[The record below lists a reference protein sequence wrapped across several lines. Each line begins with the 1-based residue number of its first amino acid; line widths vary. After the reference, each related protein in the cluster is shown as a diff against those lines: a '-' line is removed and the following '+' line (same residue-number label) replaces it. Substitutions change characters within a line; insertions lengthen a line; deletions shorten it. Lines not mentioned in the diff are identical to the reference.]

1 MRHRKKGR
9 KLKRTHSHRK
19 ATLAALATALFLHK
33 RIITTVAKA
42 KEARRF
48 AEKLIT
54 KAKRGDIHARRLVAR
69 FIKNKE
75 AVKELFN
82 EIAPRVMDR
91 PGGYTRVV
99 RIGFRRGDSA
109 EMAVLELVD
118 YNIGTG
124 VVKPKTVKREEEKEK
139 PEEEKQEQETK
150 S

>member
-1 MRHRKKGR
+1 MRHLKKGR

-19 ATLAALATALFLHK
+19 ATLSALATALFLHK

-69 FIKNKE
+69 FIKNRE
-75 AVKELFN
+75 ALKELFN

-99 RIGFRRGDSA
+99 RLGYRRGDSA
-109 EMAVLELVD
+109 ELAVLELVD

-124 VVKPKTVKREEEKEK
+124 MVKPKKEK
-139 PEEEKQEQETK
+139 KAETQPAGEQVSKQPST
-150 S
+150 

>member
-1 MRHRKKGR
+1 MRHLKKGR
-9 KLKRTHSHRK
+9 KLKRTRSHRK
-19 ATLAALATALFLHK
+19 ATLSALATSLFLHK
-33 RIITTVAKA
+33 RIVTTVAKA
-42 KEARRF
+42 KEARIF

-54 KAKRGDIHARRLVAR
+54 KAKRGDVHSRRLVAR
-69 FIKNKE
+69 VIRDRE

-109 EMAVLELVD
+109 ELAVLELVD

-124 VVKPKTVKREEEKEK
+124 VVKPKKVEREEQQS
-139 PEEEKQEQETK
+139 QESGQG
-150 S
+150 

>member
-1 MRHRKKGR
+1 MRHLKKGK

-19 ATLAALATALFLHK
+19 ATLSALATALFLHK
-33 RIITTVAKA
+33 RIVTTVAKA
-42 KEARRF
+42 KEAKRF

-69 FIKNKE
+69 FIRDRK
-75 AVKELFN
+75 ALKELFS

-99 RIGFRRGDSA
+99 RLGFRRGDSA
-109 EMAVLELVD
+109 ELAVLELVD

-124 VVKPKTVKREEEKEK
+124 MVKPKKEK
-139 PEEEKQEQETK
+139 KAEVKTESEQPQT
-150 S
+150 

>member
-1 MRHRKKGR
+1 V
-9 KLKRTHSHRK
+9 
-19 ATLAALATALFLHK
+19 
-33 RIITTVAKA
+33 TTVAKA

-69 FIKNKE
+69 FIKNRK
-75 AVKELFN
+75 ALKELFD

-99 RIGFRRGDSA
+99 RLGFRRGDSA
-109 EMAVLELVD
+109 ELAVLELVD

-124 VVKPKTVKREEEKEK
+124 MVKPKKEK
-139 PEEEKQEQETK
+139 KVEAQPTEQATQQQ
-150 S
+150 